1 MAPPV
6 AALPPRSADWAA
18 AEVFNVVAAAEQAD
32 ETTQAAESGGAATSG
47 ELVEIE
53 LPGTNWIYIG
63 RETQIAFVSRNV
75 VGDATAFTFR
85 VAPGSRDV
93 PLEFVAT
100 DATSGQ
106 TIEHRVLVSAS
117 DRPGLAEAAAFGQIE
132 PDPAG
137 QSAGEPERSLSSRLQ
152 AAIEQPPDA
161 VTLTELAREL
171 IDLLAPDS
179 ELDTPVTADQTAT
192 DEPPPQQLV
201 VPFARVLLGSD
212 LPELAA
218 ALLDD
223 PLIFDPENDTIVFAL
238 AQAYE
243 RERLD
248 LARSRELY
256 QLLVDRHPFSSHW
269 DAAAAR
275 IEYLDRT
282 FFLIR

>member
-1 MAPPV
+1 M
-6 AALPPRSADWAA
+6 
-18 AEVFNVVAAAEQAD
+18 FNVVTAAEPAD
-32 ETTQAAESGGAATSG
+32 EPMQAVQGSDSPSSG
-47 ELVEIE
+47 ELIEIE

-63 RETQIAFVSRNV
+63 REAQIAFVSRDV
-75 VGDATAFTFR
+75 AGDATAFSFR

-100 DATSGQ
+100 DAASGQ

-117 DRPGLAEAAAFGQIE
+117 DQPGFAAADAFGQTEPNLSGQIE
-132 PDPAG
+132 
-137 QSAGEPERSLSSRLQ
+137 QTPERSLSSRLQ
-152 AAIEQPPDA
+152 TAIDEPTDTRILA
-161 VTLTELAREL
+161 ELAREL
-171 IDLLAPDS
+171 IEVLRPGS
-179 ELDTPVTADQTAT
+179 ETETPVTADQTAV
-192 DEPPPQQLV
+192 DEPPPQQLA

-212 LPELAA
+212 LSELAA
-218 ALLDD
+218 VLLDD
-223 PLIFDPENDTIVFAL
+223 PLIFDPEDDAIVFAL